1 METDTFLYI
10 YCLLQKK
17 KKKTVSG
24 IKAATQTTSLPC
36 LEETQREI

>member
-10 YCLLQKK
+10 YCLLQ

-36 LEETQREI
+36 LEETQWGI